1 MPANLPPQYFEAERK
16 FREAKTIDEKISALE
31 KMLAIMPKH
40 KGTEK
45 LQAQLKRK
53 IAKLEEERFRSTG
66 SKRGFS
72 QLIKREGAGQIAIV
86 GLPNCGK
93 STLLS
98 RLTNAKPD
106 IADYPFST
114 RSCLAGMM
122 PYENIMIQL
131 IDTPPLMFEAA
142 EGFLSGQLRY
152 ADALCI
158 IIDLTDDVRT
168 QYELIIEELKQWK
181 IGILG
186 MLNET
191 PQEGSVIKRAVVAG
205 NKLDEN
211 IPAEV
216 LNTFLGLGNEKI
228 PCIAISAK
236 KGIGLEDLKTHM
248 FNVLDIIRVYTK
260 SPGKKPRMDQP
271 LILKRNSTV
280 EDVARS
286 IHKDFLEKLLY
297 ARIWGKKVFD
307 GQKVKRD
314 YVLEDG
320 DIVELHI

>member
-1 MPANLPPQYFEAERK
+1 MPANLPPQYFEAERR
-16 FREAKTIDEKISALE
+16 FREAKSIEEKISALE

-45 LQAQLKRK
+45 LQAQLRRK
-53 IAKLEEERFRSTG
+53 IARLEEERSRSTG
-66 SKRGFS
+66 AKRGFS
-72 QLIKREGAGQIAIV
+72 TLIKKEGAGQIALV

-98 RLTNAKPD
+98 RLTNAKPV

-131 IDTPPLMFEAA
+131 IDTPPLMFEGT
-142 EGFLSGQLRY
+142 EGLLSAQLRY

-158 IIDLTDDVRT
+158 IIDLTEDIKT
-168 QYELIIEELKQWK
+168 QQEIIIEELRNWN
-181 IGILG
+181 IGIKG
-186 MLNET
+186 VCD
-191 PQEGSVIKRAVVAG
+191 EGSSEGLIIKRAIFAG
-205 NKLDEN
+205 NKVDEN
-211 IPAEV
+211 IPSEI
-216 LNTFLGLGNEKI
+216 LDTFISLGNENI
-228 PCIAISAK
+228 HCLAISAK
-236 KGIGLEDLKTHM
+236 KGIGLEDLKRHL
-248 FNVLDIIRVYTK
+248 FSILDIIRVYTK

-271 LILKRNSTV
+271 LILNKNSTV

>member
-191 PQEGSVIKRAVVAG
+191 PQEGSVIKRAVIAG